1 MTNKL
6 GIVLGAAAIAAVAG
20 CKDPNYVRRPSSVQN
35 EVRPVPTEVAPVTP
49 VVVSPDVTPVQ
60 GPEEPIMIVEQPEAV
75 EVIEVVEIPQ
85 PVEVVPPPPVEVLPP
100 PPPPAPVMTPYVVQ
114 RNDTLFL
121 ISKRYNIKLDAIRRA
136 NPNIKGDNIRA
147 GQKIMLPGTV
157 DVGEQRPV
165 GPIVEPIQ
173 PPRPEYKPYTGPT
186 KDYVVKGGDTLGKIA
201 YSNGINIRQLKEL
214 NGLTGD
220 IIRVGQKLKI
230 PGVPPPKP
238 AVAAQEKP
246 KAPAVVK
253 PAAAEVAPPV
263 LLPAETAAPVVEEPV
278 DAAPA
283 APAPETAAPA
293 PAAEQSAETG
303 VEGEDYVTYVVPEGE
318 DITAIS
324 IAFGVDP
331 AVIRELNNMGDQDQV
346 KPNQAIK
353 LPPDV
358 Q

>member
-6 GIVLGAAAIAAVAG
+6 GIVLGAAAIAAAVAG

-35 EVRPVPTEVAPVTP
+35 EVKPVPAEVAPVTP
-49 VVVSPDVTPVQ
+49 VTVSPDVTPVQ
-60 GPEEPIMIVEQPEAV
+60 APEEPVVVVEQPVAPV
-75 EVIEVVEIPQ
+75 EVIEVVEIPE
-85 PVEVVPPPPVEVLPP
+85 PVVVPPPPVEVLPP
-100 PPPPAPVMTPYVVQ
+100 PPPPAPAMTPYVVQ

-157 DVGEQRPV
+157 EVGEQRPL

-220 IIRVGQKLKI
+220 VIRVGQKLKI
-230 PGVPPPKP
+230 PGVPPPPKSAAVAQAQPKKP
-238 AVAAQEKP
+238 AE
-246 KAPAVVK
+246 K

-263 LLPAETAAPVVEEPV
+263 LLPAETAAPSVEAPV
-278 DAAPA
+278 DADSAAPA
-283 APAPETAAPA
+283 AEVVAPVVEPVD
-293 PAAEQSAETG
+293 TG